1 MTPTAVAL
9 LGVVAVSTLVMAV
22 IQIAMAVYAGRLA
35 RRVDTLGRQLEHD
48 IRPLVA
54 RAEVVA
60 ENAARATTLA
70 VAQVERADRLFTD
83 LSGRVED
90 TAAAIQSTLL
100 APAREGRALLAGLGA
115 TIGAFR
121 ELRQS
126 SRARAAR
133 RDEDDP
139 LFIG

>member
-1 MTPTAVAL
+1 
-9 LGVVAVSTLVMAV
+9 
-22 IQIAMAVYAGRLA
+22 
-35 RRVDTLGRQLEHD
+35 
-48 IRPLVA
+48 VA